1 MKCPELLAPAG
12 TRENLEIAIRYGA
25 DAVYQ
30 GLAGFSLRRA
40 TKAEMSLDTIR
51 EAIEWV
57 HDHQKRYYLAIN
69 ILAHEKDLNEL
80 ERLLPELALLKVDAL
95 IVADPG
101 IIRLIRAYGWQ
112 VPIHLSTQGSVVNR
126 EGVKFWSDQGVERVI
141 LGRELRAEELV
152 SIRKA
157 CPTVELEVF
166 VHGAMC
172 MAYSGRCH
180 LSHYLL
186 DRDSNRGQ
194 CAQVCRWKF
203 DIEKEN
209 SVTAIDVEEDERGTY
224 LLNAKDLCLAP
235 VLSALMNLDCLK
247 IEGRNKTSYYIGN
260 VVRVY
265 RWILDLLFLKGDG
278 QPIPNQW
285 LEELSKVSHRPYSLG
300 FFDDRNDLFAM
311 ETPGYIKD
319 YSMVGIVSSVEG
331 NELVIHV
338 RDTLKWGD
346 SIELL
351 GVNPESDRVLVLNKM
366 MLEGSEDEMKIA
378 HPNQKIK
385 IALVE
390 PLLKEWQ
397 GALVRKRL
405 T

>member
-12 TRENLEIAIRYGA
+12 TLENLDVALRYGA

-30 GLAGFSLRRA
+30 GLQGFSLRRA
-40 TKAEMSLDTIR
+40 VKAEMTMASIR
-51 EAIEWV
+51 EAITRT
-57 HDHQKRYYLAIN
+57 HRLNKRYYLALN

-80 ERLLPELALLKVDAL
+80 EQRLPELSTLAVDAV

-101 IIRLIRAYGWQ
+101 IIRLIRAFGWN
-112 VPIHLSTQGSVVNR
+112 VPLHLSTQGTVVNR
-126 EGVKFWSDQGVERVI
+126 EAVKFWKEQGIERVI
-141 LGRELRAEELV
+141 LGRELNREALL

-157 CPTVELEVF
+157 CPDVELEIF

-203 DIEKEN
+203 DIEKDN
-209 SVTAIDVEEDERGTY
+209 TDSVLDIEEDERGTY

-235 VLSALMNLDCLK
+235 VLSELTQLDCLK

-265 RWILDLLFLKGDG
+265 RWILDALA
-278 QPIPNQW
+278 QTAPPMIIPQTW
-285 LEELSKVSHRPYSLG
+285 LDELSKVSHRPYSLG
-300 FFDDRNDLFAM
+300 FFDDQNDLFGM

-319 YSMVGIVSSVEG
+319 YSMVGMIDRVEG
-331 NELVIHV
+331 CELVIQV

-346 SIELL
+346 SVDLL
-351 GVNPESDRVLVLNKM
+351 GVNPETDIALVLSNM
-366 MLEGSEDEMKIA
+366 RLEGAETVLEVA
-378 HPNQKIK
+378 HPNQVIR
-385 IALVE
+385 ITLPQALS
-390 PLLKEWQ
+390 PDWQ

-405 T
+405 V